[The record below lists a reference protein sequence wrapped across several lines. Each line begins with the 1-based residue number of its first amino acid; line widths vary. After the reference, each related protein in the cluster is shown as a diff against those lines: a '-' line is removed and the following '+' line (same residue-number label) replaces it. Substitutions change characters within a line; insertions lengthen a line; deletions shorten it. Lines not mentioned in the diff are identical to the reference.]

1 MTMKMRLKMKIR
13 SHRCDINR
21 PRSRHGDKYSKYNIC
36 LSIMMA
42 VCIKQHLS
50 NI

>member
-1 MTMKMRLKMKIR
+1 MTMKMRLKIKIR
-13 SHRCDINR
+13 LHRYDINR
-21 PRSRHGDKYSKYNIC
+21 PRSRHGDKYSKYKIC